1 MTKNEVEASSNGIV
15 YQLETA
21 VIHPPQPVGW
31 RDIHDRLAEL
41 ERNPRRSAALARARQ
56 RLASTLHPV
65 PSLGQLRMEQGL
77 SQAELARRIGTSQ
90 SRLSRIEAGLDDPR
104 YSTLTKIAA
113 ALGIDLNTL
122 AQALATSQAGEQ

>member
-1 MTKNEVEASSNGIV
+1 
-15 YQLETA
+15 
-21 VIHPPQPVGW
+21 
-31 RDIHDRLAEL
+31 
-41 ERNPRRSAALARARQ
+41 
-56 RLASTLHPV
+56 
-65 PSLGQLRMEQGL
+65 MEQGL